1 VNGLGTAAADVAP
14 AMVDVRGRG
23 TQVLR
28 KGAGDPVLYLHA
40 ATGETWW
47 NEFDEALVGAGFDVV
62 HPAHPGYDASEGL
75 ADIDDVHDLAFH
87 TLDLLDA
94 LGVERVAVVGSSM
107 GGWLAAELA
116 VYAPERVSHLVLVD
130 AAGIGSPAADMWA
143 LTPPRLA
150 ELLFGDQQ
158 HWMAQLLNAIDWET
172 QIPPAEL
179 VMPFLQA
186 MEAGARIGW
195 NPYMRDPKLAG
206 RLHRVRAR
214 TLVVWGE
221 RDGFIP
227 QAQGE
232 RYVELI
238 GGARLEVIPRC
249 GHLPVLE
256 TPDALATLVTGFLRD
271 RGR

>member
-1 VNGLGTAAADVAP
+1 MNGIGTAAAEVAP
-14 AMVDVRGRG
+14 EIVDVRGRP

-28 KGAGDPVLYLHA
+28 KGSGDPVLYLHS

-47 NEFDEALVGAGFDVV
+47 TDFDESLSNDHFDVI
-62 HPAHPGYDASEGL
+62 HPAHPGYEGSQGL
-75 ADIDDVHDLAFH
+75 AEIEDVHDLAFH

-94 LGVERVAVVGSSM
+94 LGVERTAVVGSSM

-116 VYAPERVSHLVLVD
+116 VYAPERVTKLVLVD
-130 AAGIGSPAADMWA
+130 AAGIGSPSVDMWA
-143 LTPPRLA
+143 VKPPELA
-150 ELLFGDQQ
+150 DVLFGDQE
-158 HWMAQLLNAIDWET
+158 HWLAQLLQAIDLET
-172 QIPPAEL
+172 AMPPAEIL
-179 VMPFLQA
+179 MPLLQS

-195 NPYMRDPKLAG
+195 NPYMQDPRLAG
-206 RLHRVRAR
+206 RLHRVRAP

-227 QAQGE
+227 RAQGE

-238 GGARLEVIPRC
+238 AGARLEVIGGC

-256 TPDALATLVTGFLRD
+256 RPDALATLVRTFLR
-271 RGR
+271 G